1 MGTTITNAGDTITPT
16 EVLSYLTARRS
27 NNVIHRI
34 LNGTIAVSV
43 LPPQPRA
50 GSLELF
56 FETEAAAAAADLFHT
71 RSGTFAL
78 TTDDITTGNITY
90 VLSETGDIK
99 RELDPQTRTRWIVT
113 VDYQEVTP

>member
-1 MGTTITNAGDTITPT
+1 MGTTIANAGDTITPT
-16 EVLSYLTARRS
+16 QVLSYLTARRS

-34 LNGTIAVSV
+34 LNGAIAVST

-50 GSLELF
+50 GTLELF
-56 FETEAAAAAADLFHT
+56 FDTEAGAAAADIFHT

-78 TTDDITTGNITY
+78 TTDDIVTGNITY
-90 VLSETGDIK
+90 VVAESGDIK

-113 VDYQEVTP
+113 VNYQEVTP